1 MTTIDRAG
9 LDSDHEAKP
18 YDMLL
23 RAGIC
28 LHCGASIRIDDRGYW
43 THGDG
48 APETPRV
55 ELQS

>member
-23 RAGIC
+23 RAGFC
-28 LHCGASIRIDDRGYW
+28 LLCRAPIRVDDRGMW
-43 THGDG
+43 THADG
-48 APETPRV
+48 APETPV
-55 ELQS
+55 AKV